1 MQFPGRS
8 IIAGTIVLAAL
19 TFTGIRR
26 VQAQGQQP
34 DLNML
39 LNLDLFSS
47 SADADQAQP
56 PAPGGSML
64 DQIQALRQM
73 GYLHGNGEDAPP
85 PPPPGYSGEGPPY
98 PLSGEA
104 GPFPPLNNAPDVNTL
119 MPWLYDF
126 LGGGR

>member
-1 MQFPGRS
+1 MQSPGRS

-26 VQAQGQQP
+26 VQAHGQQP

-39 LNLDLFSS
+39 LDLDLFSPS
-47 SADADQAQP
+47 GADPSQA
-56 PAPGGSML
+56 PAQGGSML

-85 PPPPGYSGEGPPY
+85 PPPPGYGGEG
-98 PLSGEA
+98 A
-104 GPFPPLNNAPDVNTL
+104 PFPFSGGAGADTLAPLLD
-119 MPWLYDF
+119 YF